1 MAFAIW
7 LRDLSAAIWRSRN
20 RGNRLFLDEKSL
32 RVELA
37 VQQIRADRNRSPL
50 AVLIIELPAN
60 RATPVDFGFLRR
72 VLVRRLR
79 ITDTMGGFSERQ
91 VAALLPNTSDA
102 GAWKLASDICS
113 LYSVGH
119 DRPNCKVF
127 VYPEDSNSRCDSFRR
142 REPWPAIAP
151 IARLIPLLL

>member
-7 LRDLSAAIWRSRN
+7 LRDLSAAIWSRN

-37 VQQIRADRNRSPL
+37 LQRIRAARSRSPL
-50 AVLIIELPAN
+50 SDLTIELPAN
-60 RATPVDFGFLRR
+60 RATPVDFEYLRR

-79 ITDTMGGFSERQ
+79 ITDTMGVFSERQ
-91 VAALLPNTSDA
+91 VAALLPDTSDA

-119 DRPNCKVF
+119 DPPNCKVF
-127 VYPEDSNSRCDSFRR
+127 VHPEDSNSRRDSFRR
-142 REPWPAIAP
+142 CVPWPAITP
-151 IARLIPLLL
+151 IARLTPLLL